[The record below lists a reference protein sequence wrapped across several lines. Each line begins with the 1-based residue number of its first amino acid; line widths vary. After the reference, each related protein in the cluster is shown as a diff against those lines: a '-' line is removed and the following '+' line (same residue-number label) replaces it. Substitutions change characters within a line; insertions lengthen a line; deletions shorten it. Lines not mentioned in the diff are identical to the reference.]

1 MDEFLIGLATFLL
14 ANLVLG
20 LLRLRR
26 GPTPA
31 DRLLA
36 LLLFGTI
43 TVAIVLLLA
52 HAQQQPALSTVALL
66 IVVLAAIAAI
76 AFTQM
81 PQSIHRDT
89 RT

>member
-1 MDEFLIGLATFLL
+1 MDEFLIGVATFLL

-26 GPTPA
+26 GPAPA

-52 HAQQQPALSTVALL
+52 HAQHVPALSTVALL
-66 IVVLAAIAAI
+66 IAVLAAIAAI

-81 PQSIHRDT
+81 PRSIRGDS

>member
-1 MDEFLIGLATFLL
+1 MDEVLIGIATFLL

-20 LLRLRR
+20 FMRLRR
-26 GPTPA
+26 GPAPA

-43 TVAIVLLLA
+43 SVAIVLLLA
-52 HAQQQPALSTVALL
+52 HAQGVAALSTVALL
-66 IVVLAAIAAI
+66 ITVLAAIAAI

-81 PQSIHRDT
+81 PESIRGDS